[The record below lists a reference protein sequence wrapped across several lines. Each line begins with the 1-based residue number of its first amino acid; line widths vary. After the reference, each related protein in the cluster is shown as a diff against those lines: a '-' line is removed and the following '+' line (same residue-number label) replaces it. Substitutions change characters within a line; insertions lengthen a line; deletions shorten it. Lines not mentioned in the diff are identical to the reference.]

1 MSTPYI
7 PLDPL
12 FAQQWHLYNWGQ
24 DILGLPQVPGAYRN
38 DINVTRVWT
47 DYTGAGVL
55 VGIEDGGFQV
65 EHPDLAPNYVA
76 DKSYNLDTN
85 ALGPAVDAHGTST
98 MGLIAAAENGIGGV
112 GVAFGAQAIGYSSS
126 DARLP
131 SNFITAV
138 AHMLLDG
145 VDVSSNSWGGPDIHH
160 FRDERL
166 AYANAVLSLAQMG
179 RDGLGTV
186 TLFAGG
192 NDRAEGEN
200 TNYSVFTSSPY
211 AITIAAANVDGTVTS
226 YSTPGASIL
235 VAAPGSGSNPNS
247 GNSNTIPSIVTTDLL
262 GTAGYNKLPDGDY
275 SNVLD
280 TTPVGE
286 DEVRAAGFN
295 GTSAATPIAAGVV
308 ALMLEANPLLGYRDV
323 QEILAYSAKAAE
335 GVATWTANGATDWN
349 GGGHLYSNDLGFGNI
364 DALGAVRLAE
374 TWQKQSTFDNLVK
387 AKAEFTTPTTFIT
400 PGAPQTFTVRFTE
413 ALRVQHATIDFSFIA
428 QPGVTS
434 FDGLSFTLT
443 GPNGHAVSLFPTPAT
458 PVAVEEN
465 QLFLTVDTVH
475 DWGELSTSG
484 DWTLTI
490 TQTGTSYGFLVPK
503 AELTLYGDA
512 AGAGET
518 FIYTDD
524 YARLGAAEADRAILG
539 ATTVG
544 PHTLNAAAVTSD
556 TTIDLSQHMATIA
569 GVATTIGSSMVFA
582 SLVTGDGNDTL
593 VGDAGDTTVFS
604 GRGINTVDGGAGVD
618 TLWLLKGVGEYVQA
632 GYGTEI
638 VLYGAASQDILTGIE
653 ALKFADG
660 TLTFG
665 TDPMVNEVFYAFRNP
680 DLFAAGVVADVHYAD
695 VGWREGLD
703 PNAWFDT
710 TAYLAKNADVAAAG
724 INPLVHFEQNGWW
737 EGRDPSVNFDVSL
750 YLAFNPDV
758 AAAGMDPLLH
768 YLQYGIVEGRQT
780 SVVVDGAHL
789 QGDFDATYYL
799 LANSDVALAGADA
812 FTHYQQY
819 GWKEGRRADAYFDT
833 SFYLA
838 QYADVAAAGINPLTH
853 FETYG
858 WHEGRNPSQDFDT
871 SAYLAAYA
879 DVAAAGID
887 PLEHYLRYG
896 LEEGRSSFAWDLV

>member
-1 MSTPYI
+1 MTTRYI
-7 PLDPL
+7 PSDPL

-24 DILGLPQVPGAYRN
+24 DIYGLPQAPGAYRY
-38 DINVTRVWT
+38 DINVTGVWP
-47 DYTGAGVL
+47 DYTGTGVVVGVL
-55 VGIEDGGFQV
+55 DGGFQPK
-65 EHPDLAPNYVA
+65 HPDLEANYLLAPSEAYFSSDKRAIDRSHGVA
-76 DKSYNLDTN
+76 
-85 ALGPAVDAHGTST
+85 AI
-98 MGLIAAAENGIGGV
+98 GLVIAAENDVGGV
-112 GVAFGAQAIGYSSS
+112 GVAYGADGIGYTHFSEVTS
-126 DARLP
+126 
-131 SNFITAV
+131 FIRASTY
-138 AHMLLDG
+138 MLLDG
-145 VDVSSNSWGGPDIHH
+145 VDVNSNSWGLPGPHTLLQRQA
-160 FRDERL
+160 FETAL
-166 AYANAVLSLAQMG
+166 VNLVELG
-179 RDGLGTV
+179 RSGLGTV
-186 TLFAGG
+186 SLFAAG
-192 NDRAEGEN
+192 NERTSHSD
-200 TNYSVFTSSPY
+200 TNGNPSSSSPY
-211 AITIAAANVDGTVTS
+211 GITIAAASIDGTVTS

-235 VAAPGSGSNPNS
+235 VAAPGSGFDTALNAKEVQ
-247 GNSNTIPSIVTTDLL
+247 SIVTTDLI
-262 GTAGYNKLPDGDY
+262 GADGYNK
-275 SNVLD
+275 
-280 TTPVGE
+280 TAGE
-286 DEVRAAGFN
+286 AGNYTNILGSGFS
-295 GTSAATPIAAGVV
+295 GTSAATPIVSGVV
-308 ALMLEANPLLGYRDV
+308 ALMLEANPNLGYRDV
-323 QEILAYSAKAAE
+323 QEILAYSARSPDAV
-335 GVATWTANGATDWN
+335 GSWSTNGATDWN
-349 GGGHLYSNDLGFGNI
+349 GGGHRYNHDLGFGLV
-364 DALGAVRLAE
+364 DALAAVRLAE
-374 TWQKQSTFDNLVK
+374 TWQKQSTYGNLVTQT
-387 AKAEFTTPTTFIT
+387 ASFPADDPFAGMSRVEAGATATFRVQI
-400 PGAPQTFTVRFTE
+400 E
-413 ALRVQHATIDFSFIA
+413 ASIRVQHAVVRLSHEPVGPTL
-428 QPGVTS
+428 QGVTV
-434 FDGLSFTLT
+434 TLT
-443 GPNGHAVSLFPTPAT
+443 GPDGRTTSTLLNAAT
-458 PVAVEEN
+458 AIDASAGVFV
-465 QLFLTVDTVH
+465 FDTVH
-475 DWGELSTSG
+475 DWGQSSVGE
-484 DWTLTI
+484 WTLTI
-490 TQTGTSYGFLVPK
+490 ANNSSQALEIAS
-503 AELTLYGDA
+503 TLNLLGDTPT
-512 AGAGET
+512 AGET
-518 FIYTDD
+518 FIYTDAYGD
-524 YARLGAAEADRAILG
+524 LAGAESARAVLDAASP
-539 ATTVG
+539 G
-544 PHTLNAAAVTSD
+544 PHTLNAAAVTFD

-582 SLVTGDGNDTL
+582 SLITGDGNDTL

-604 GRGINTVDGGAGVD
+604 GRGINTVDGGAGAD

-710 TAYLAKNADVAAAG
+710 SAYLAKNPDVAAAG

-780 SVVVDGAHL
+780 SMVVDGAHL

-799 LANSDVALAGADA
+799 LANSDVALAGVDA

-838 QYADVAAAGINPLTH
+838 QNADVAAAGINPLTH

>member
-1 MSTPYI
+1 MATRYL

-24 DILGLPQVPGAYRN
+24 DILGLPQDPGAYRN
-38 DINVTRVWT
+38 DINVTGVWT
-47 DYTGAGVL
+47 DYTGKGVT
-55 VGIEDGGFQV
+55 VGVEDDGFQGS
-65 EHPDLAPNYVA
+65 HPDLAANYLA
-76 DKSYNLDTN
+76 DLSYNLMTDLPG
-85 ALGPAVDAHGTST
+85 AAVASHGTAT
-98 MGLIAAAENGIGGV
+98 MGLIVAAQNGQGGV
-112 GVAFGAQAIGYSSS
+112 GVAYDAQAIGYSS
-126 DARLP
+126 AGFAELP
-131 SNFITAV
+131 YNFIKAA
-138 AHMLLDG
+138 AHMLADG
-145 VDVSSNSWGGPDIHH
+145 VDVSSNSWGMESRTLFASAPLQTM
-160 FRDERL
+160 F
-166 AYANAVLSLAQMG
+166 NNTAQTLVQIG

-186 TLFAGG
+186 TVFSAGNG
-192 NDRAEGEN
+192 RAAFEN
-200 TNYSVFTSSPY
+200 TIFTPTGSSPY
-211 AITIAAANVDGTVTS
+211 VISVAAANIDGTVTS
-226 YSTPGASIL
+226 YSTPGPGIL
-235 VAAPGSGSNPNS
+235 VAAPGSG
-247 GNSNTIPSIVTTDLL
+247 GAATGTAKDIASIVTTDLL
-262 GTAGYNKLPDGDY
+262 GTPGFNREEDGDY
-275 SNVLD
+275 TNVSGGSAGS
-280 TTPVGE
+280 V
-286 DEVRAAGFN
+286 GFN
-295 GTSAATPIAAGVV
+295 GTSASAPIVAGVV

-323 QEILAYSAKAAE
+323 QEILAYSAKTPAE
-335 GVATWTANGATDWN
+335 VATWSANSATDWN
-349 GGGHLYSNDLGFGNI
+349 GGGRLYNNDLGFGLV
-364 DALGAVRLAE
+364 DALAAVRLAE
-374 TWQKQSTFDNLVK
+374 TWQKQSTFANITKQTGSFTSGPLVLDSN
-387 AKAEFTTPTTFIT
+387 TTRSLTLGF
-400 PGAPQTFTVRFTE
+400 QE
-413 ALRVQHATIDFSFIA
+413 AVRVQHATLAIDIIMGA
-428 QPGVTS
+428 GA
-434 FDGLSFTLT
+434 DL
-443 GPNGHAVSLFPTPAT
+443 ADVSLTLSGPGGHTSTVFLDASLYPPFTSSALT
-458 PVAVEEN
+458 
-465 QLFLTVDTVH
+465 QLTYTFDTLH
-475 DWGELSTSG
+475 NWGEISNSG
-484 DWTLTI
+484 QWTLTVNNANAAEVRLDA
-490 TQTGTSYGFLVPK
+490 SLV
-503 AELTLYGDA
+503 LLGDA

-604 GRGINTVDGGAGVD
+604 GRGINTVDGGAGAD
-618 TLWLLKGVGEYVQA
+618 TLWLLKGVGEYLQA

-710 TAYLAKNADVAAAG
+710 SAYLAKNPDVAAAG
-724 INPLVHFEQNGWW
+724 INPLVHYEQNGWW

-780 SVVVDGAHL
+780 SMVVDGAHL

-799 LANSDVALAGADA
+799 LANSDVALAGVDA

-819 GWKEGRRADAYFDT
+819 GWMEGRRADAYFDT

-838 QYADVAAAGINPLTH
+838 QNADVAAAGINPLTH